1 MDKTHREM
9 NKGREKEKE
18 RLYEE
23 LHKDGARQKTRTI
36 KKESTN

>member
-1 MDKTHREM
+1 M
-9 NKGREKEKE
+9 NRGREKERE
-18 RLYEE
+18 RLYEELEE